1 MDIDMRARLEGR
13 QRCAVGTPQVE
24 DDHVGPLDLA
34 LAHDYVQQ
42 LFIHGRCPV

>member
-1 MDIDMRARLEGR
+1 MDVNMCTRGKGW